1 MANQDTAKNAIG
13 NNRPDRL
20 LPHNINLIMSEK
32 QIIFKSG
39 NLKIEG
45 LLEKISDDQGVVVTH
60 PHPLYGG
67 NMHNNVVRAIIAA
80 YREKGYSTLRFNF
93 MGVERSE
100 GSFDQGIGEQE
111 NVKAALSYLSDIGLS
126 NIDLAGYSFGA
137 WVNAAGVDN
146 FESAERLVLVS
157 PPVSFMD
164 FSPVKQ
170 SDKIRLIITGTED
183 DIADWQKIDEYL
195 SKWNPK
201 AVFKTIQGA
210 DHFYFGKTAELKR
223 IIQEFIDGT

>member
-1 MANQDTAKNAIG
+1 MA
-13 NNRPDRL
+13 
-20 LPHNINLIMSEK
+20 EK
-32 QIIFKSG
+32 EIIFKSG

-45 LLEKISDDQGVVVTH
+45 LFERISDDKGVVVTH

-67 NMHNNVVRAIIAA
+67 NMHNHVVRTISAA

-93 MGVERSE
+93 MGVEGSE

-111 NVKAALSYLSDIGLS
+111 NVKAALSYLSAIGLS

-137 WVNAAGVDN
+137 WVNAAGVEN
-146 FESAERLVLVS
+146 FELAERLVLVS

-170 SDKIRLIITGTED
+170 SDKIQLIIAGTED
-183 DIADWQKIDEYL
+183 DIADWRKIEAYL
-195 SKWNPK
+195 SKWNQK
-201 AVFKTIQGA
+201 AIFKTIQGA
-210 DHFYFGKTAELKR
+210 DHFYGGKTAELKR
-223 IIQEFIDGT
+223 IIHEFLTTH